1 MSNER
6 KLMIEFTK
14 RLLAAP
20 TPLEMAACEL
30 VKAQREKLE
39 AESALDYAYSIV
51 EYNTQRI
58 ERLKR
63 RVTELQ
69 GEQA

>member
-39 AESALDYAYSIV
+39 AESAREYAACMVMYHDA
-51 EYNTQRI
+51 RI
-58 ERLKR
+58 ARLYDR
-63 RVTELQ
+63 LHELK
-69 GEQA
+69 EQA